1 MTTRGTNSALIRLPV
16 ATMLLIVAF
25 AVAALSL
32 RALIA
37 SARNAD
43 LVDLA
48 ASIES
53 GSSPGSS
60 YLAGFVASHGLDRAS
75 TNCGDAFTRASLT
88 VDLATLD
95 AANAETNLPLADA
108 ALKAAIG
115 AAERRLA
122 CNPLD
127 GNAWLR
133 EAMLEARAGGVS
145 PAVVA
150 ALQLSYWTAPSEA
163 WIVGPR
169 LAFATDLVLAGVA
182 EFDVEYHADLRRFVM
197 FARNDRVAAAYVD
210 LAARLRGALLPLITR
225 QPDDRRRAIVAEI
238 DRLGVDVSKAQS
250 P

>member
-1 MTTRGTNSALIRLPV
+1 VKSALIRLPV
-16 ATMLLIVAF
+16 VTTLLIVAC

-43 LVDLA
+43 LLDLA

-53 GSSPGSS
+53 GSSPDAS
-60 YLAGFVASHGLDRAS
+60 YLAKFAASHGLDRAS

-95 AANAETNLPLADA
+95 AANAQADPRVAGA

-115 AAERRLA
+115 AAERRLV

-145 PAVVA
+145 PPVVA

-169 LAFATDLVLAGVA
+169 LVFATSLALAGVSGFEA
-182 EFDVEYHADLRRFVM
+182 EHQADLRRFVM
-197 FARNDRVAAAYVD
+197 FAASDRVAAAYVD
-210 LAARLRGALLPLITR
+210 SAAQLRGALRPLIAL
-225 QPDDRRRAIVAEI
+225 QPDDRRHAIVAEI
-238 DRLGVDVSKAQS
+238 DRLGVDFLTAQS